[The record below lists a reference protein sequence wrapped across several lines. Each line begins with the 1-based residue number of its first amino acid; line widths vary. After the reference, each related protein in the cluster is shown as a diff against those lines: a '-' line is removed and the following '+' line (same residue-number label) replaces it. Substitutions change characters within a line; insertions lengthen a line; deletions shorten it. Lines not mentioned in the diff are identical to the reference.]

1 MSNSEN
7 LSDLTTLHVGGP
19 AKRVVHART
28 EEELIAIVKE
38 CDESNEALLILGG
51 GSNVLVG
58 DLGFDGTVLIVETR
72 GNSYEID
79 ACSGGTLQVAAGE
92 NWEKFVEFT
101 ISKDLANLECLSG
114 IPGTVGGAPIQNIG
128 AYGHEVAEV
137 IARLRT
143 YDRKK
148 KEIHTLM
155 ASDCDFSYRSSIFKK
170 EPERYVILDVTFQ
183 LRRGETSL
191 PIKYEE
197 LANSLNVQ
205 VGERVAITKVR
216 EAVLELR
223 AKKGML
229 YSDQNWSAG
238 SFFTN
243 PIISSESAAKLPIDA
258 PRWPQPDGTVKTSA
272 AWLMEHAGV
281 HKGEALSGAKI
292 SDKHVLAL
300 MNAGS
305 ATADDI
311 AGLARAARAKVKDKF
326 GITLE
331 LEVQFVGLSL

>member
-1 MSNSEN
+1 MAQN

-19 AKRVVHART
+19 AKRVVHVHT
-28 EEELIAIVKE
+28 EEELITTVKQ
-38 CDESNEALLILGG
+38 CDESNEPLLILGS

-92 NWEKFVEFT
+92 NWDKFVEFT

-137 IARLRT
+137 IARIRT

-148 KEIHTLM
+148 KEIHTFM

-191 PIKYEE
+191 QMFEKLFLGCE
-197 LANSLNVQ
+197 L
-205 VGERVAITKVR
+205 
-216 EAVLELR
+216 
-223 AKKGML
+223 KKEC
-229 YSDQNWSAG
+229 
-238 SFFTN
+238 FT
-243 PIISSESAAKLPIDA
+243 PTRI
-258 PRWPQPDGTVKTSA
+258 
-272 AWLMEHAGV
+272 
-281 HKGEALSGAKI
+281 GAQ
-292 SDKHVLAL
+292 D
-300 MNAGS
+300 
-305 ATADDI
+305 
-311 AGLARAARAKVKDKF
+311 
-326 GITLE
+326 
-331 LEVQFVGLSL
+331 LSLLIRLFPQIARQNFLQMHRVGHSPMGL

>member
-1 MSNSEN
+1 MAEN

-19 AKRVVHART
+19 AKRVMHMHT
-28 EEELIAIVKE
+28 EEELIARVKE
-38 CDESNEALLILGG
+38 CDESNEPLLILGG

-58 DLGFDGTVLIVETR
+58 DLGFDGTVLIVETQ

-92 NWEKFVEFT
+92 NWDKFVEFT
-101 ISKDLANLECLSG
+101 ISKDLANLESLSG

-137 IARLRT
+137 IARIRT

-148 KEIHTLM
+148 KAIHTLM

-191 PIKYEE
+191 PIQYEE
-197 LANSLNVQ
+197 LAQSLNVK
-205 VGERVAITKVR
+205 VGDRVAISKLR
-216 EAVLELR
+216 AAVLDLR

-229 YSDQNWSAG
+229 
-238 SFFTN
+238 F
-243 PIISSESAAKLPIDA
+243 
-258 PRWPQPDGTVKTSA
+258 
-272 AWLMEHAGV
+272 
-281 HKGEALSGAKI
+281 
-292 SDKHVLAL
+292 
-300 MNAGS
+300 
-305 ATADDI
+305 
-311 AGLARAARAKVKDKF
+311 
-326 GITLE
+326 
-331 LEVQFVGLSL
+331 

>member
-1 MSNSEN
+1 MAEN
-7 LSDLTTLHVGGP
+7 LSELTTLHVGGP
-19 AKRVVHART
+19 AKRVVHVHT
-28 EEELIAIVKE
+28 EEELIAIVKQ
-38 CDESNEALLILGG
+38 CDESNEPLLILGG

-58 DLGFDGTVLIVETR
+58 DLGFDGTVLIVETQ

-92 NWEKFVEFT
+92 NWDKFVEFT
-101 ISKDLANLECLSG
+101 ISKNLANLECLSG
-114 IPGTVGGAPIQNIG
+114 IPGTIGGAPIQNIG

-137 IARLRT
+137 IARVRT

-148 KEIHTLM
+148 KEIHTFM
-155 ASDCDFSYRSSIFKK
+155 ASDCDFTYRSSIFKK

-191 PIKYEE
+191 PIQYEE
-197 LANSLNVQ
+197 LAKALNVQ
-205 VGERVAITKVR
+205 VGARVAISEVR
-216 EAVLELR
+216 AAVLALR

-243 PIISSESAAKLPIDA
+243 PIISADSAAKLPADA
-258 PRWPQPDGTVKTSA
+258 PRWQQPDGNVKTSA

-281 HKGEALSGAKI
+281 HRGDALSGAMI
-292 SDKHVLAL
+292 SEKHVLAL
-300 MNAGS
+300 MNAGT
-305 ATADDI
+305 ATAEDI
-311 AGLARAARAKVKDKF
+311 AGLARAARDKVKAKF

-331 LEVQFVGLSL
+331 PEVQFVGLSL